1 MSQQVLEYST
11 EQIVAA
17 NEAAH
22 TMEALIGRLGSD
34 EDFAVNL
41 ANNPR
46 EALEG
51 SGMLM
56 EKEAIEVLMATAP
69 ERFDELCEKLFDL
82 VDSDFLHAMTAPS
95 CG

>member
-1 MSQQVLEYST
+1 MSQQVLEYSA
-11 EQIVAA
+11 EQIAAA
-17 NEAAH
+17 NKVAR
-22 TMEALIGRLGSD
+22 TMESLIERLGSD
-34 EDFAVNL
+34 EDFTAHL

-56 EKEAIEVLMATAP
+56 EKEAVEVLMATSP

-82 VDSDFLHAMTAPS
+82 VDDEFLHMMTTPS